1 MKAHEAPGLWRE
13 SLTYTAGIVL
23 GLVAAIFLSASYV
36 LSRLFV
42 IRRERGGV
50 QLLVAAHVIMGAV
63 SLVAIPFAWPRQ
75 MPHFGAYATPL
86 AGSVGF
92 YLVAQAALFFALRR
106 TDASRAAPL
115 LGLKVP
121 FLAVITVFLLH
132 QPLGGMQWVAVAA
145 AFVLNRVGGRIPAAA
160 LGGVLLA
167 CLSYCGSD
175 LSIKALVVS
184 LESVGQFRA
193 VLLGVLLTY
202 SFCGLVAVAVLPVVG
217 LRVLR
222 EWHYAVPFA
231 AAWFAAMLAL
241 YACFASVGV
250 VLGSIVQ
257 STRGLISI
265 VMAAFLARAGLVHLE
280 RKLPAAVVVRRLA
293 AAALM
298 AGAISLYVLNAPP
311 GR

>member
-1 MKAHEAPGLWRE
+1 M
-13 SLTYTAGIVL
+13 TYAAGIVL
-23 GLVAAIFLSASYV
+23 GFVAAIFLSASYV

-63 SLVAIPFAWPRQ
+63 SLAAIPFAWPRQ
-75 MPHFGAYATPL
+75 MPPAQAYATPL

-121 FLAVITVFLLH
+121 FLAVITVFVLH
-132 QPLGGMQWVAVAA
+132 QPLGGMQWAAVALAVAA

-184 LESVGQFRA
+184 LEPVGNFRA

-202 SFCGLVAVAVLPVVG
+202 SFCGLIAVAMLPAVG
-217 LRVLR
+217 LRTLR

-280 RKLPAAVVVRRLA
+280 RKLPAGVLVRRLA

-298 AGAISLYVLNAPP
+298 AGAISLYVLNSPS

>member
-1 MKAHEAPGLWRE
+1 V
-13 SLTYTAGIVL
+13 TYAAGIVL
-23 GLVAAIFLSASYV
+23 GFVAAIFLSASYV

-63 SLVAIPFAWPRQ
+63 SLAAIPFAWPRQ
-75 MPHFGAYATPL
+75 MPPAQAYATPL

-121 FLAVITVFLLH
+121 FLAVITVFVLH
-132 QPLGGMQWVAVAA
+132 QPLGGMQWAAVALAVAA

-184 LESVGQFRA
+184 LEPVGNFRA

-202 SFCGLVAVAVLPVVG
+202 SFCGLIAVAMLPAVG
-217 LRVLR
+217 LRTLR

-280 RKLPAAVVVRRLA
+280 RKLPAGVLVRRLA

-298 AGAISLYVLNAPP
+298 AGAISLYVLNSPS